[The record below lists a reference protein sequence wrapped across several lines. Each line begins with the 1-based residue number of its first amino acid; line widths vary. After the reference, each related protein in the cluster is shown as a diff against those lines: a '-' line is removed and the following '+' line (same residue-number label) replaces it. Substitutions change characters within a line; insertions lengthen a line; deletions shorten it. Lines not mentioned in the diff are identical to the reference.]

1 MDLSGVTILQNCSRI
16 EISLLAKN
24 SEIFQFLTFLGNFEF
39 LP

>member
-1 MDLSGVTILQNCSRI
+1 MDMSVVTFFQNCSEN
-16 EISLLAKN
+16 EILAKN